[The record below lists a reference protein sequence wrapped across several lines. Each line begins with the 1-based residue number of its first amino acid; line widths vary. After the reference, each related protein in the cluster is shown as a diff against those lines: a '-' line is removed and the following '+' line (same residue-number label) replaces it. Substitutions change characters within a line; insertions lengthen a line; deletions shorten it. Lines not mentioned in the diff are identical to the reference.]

1 MSYSISAKGK
11 TKRDLTNNI
20 VDNFD
25 LNVIKHQPIHH
36 KDKKTVMDAA
46 ESAVD
51 LLPPFSEHGYVA
63 SLNGWISTVND
74 VVQSVSFTISVA
86 TATSSLEDK

>member
-36 KDKKTVMDAA
+36 KDKKTVIDAA
-46 ESAVD
+46 ESAVA
-51 LLPPFSEHGYVA
+51 LLPSESEHGYVA
-63 SLNGWISTVND
+63 SLNGSISTVND
-74 VVQSVSFTISVA
+74 EVQSVSFSIYA
-86 TATSSLEDK
+86 AIATSSLEDK